1 MITSTKSPRVKN
13 VCALL
18 AKAKERKKQKLFVV
32 EGPRMFEEIPRD
44 ILRETYV
51 AEGFLKQHGEAAE
64 RMLQGT
70 VYETVSDEVM
80 RTMSDTMNPQGILA
94 VAAQRA
100 WSMED
105 VLRDGQEG
113 RPALLVVL
121 ETLQDPGNLG
131 TILRMGEGAGVTG
144 LIMNEETAD
153 IYNPKVIRSTMGSI
167 YRMPALRVSSL
178 SDAVKAAKEKGIR
191 MFAAHLG
198 GKNAYDR
205 EDYTG
210 PSAFMIGN
218 EAAGLS
224 DSMADLADTLV
235 RIPMAGQVESLN
247 AAVAASVLAF
257 EAARQRR
264 CAGIS

>member
-1 MITSTKSPRVKN
+1 MISSTKSPRVKN
-13 VCALL
+13 VTALL
-18 AKAKERKKQKLFVV
+18 SRAKERKKQKLFIV
-32 EGPRMFEEIPRD
+32 EGPRMFEEIPAGL
-44 ILRETYV
+44 LRETYV
-51 AEGFLKQHGEAAE
+51 AEGYLAQHGEEAE
-64 RMLQGT
+64 RMLDGT
-70 VYETVSDEVM
+70 SYEIVTDDVM
-80 RTMSDTMNPQGILA
+80 RAMSDTIHPQGVLA
-94 VAAQRA
+94 VVSQKEWAP
-100 WSMED
+100 ED
-105 VLRDGQEG
+105 VLTAHKDGH
-113 RPALLVVL
+113 PALLMVL

-144 LIMNEETAD
+144 LLVNEETAD

-167 YRMPALRVSSL
+167 YRMPVLRVSDL
-178 SDAVKAAKEKGIR
+178 PAAVREAKQKGIR
-191 MFAAHLG
+191 MHAAHLG
-198 GKNAYDR
+198 GISVYDR

-224 DSMADLADTLV
+224 DTMADLADILV

-264 CAGIS
+264 MI